1 MLLTYIFLGCSIH
14 AGRILKI
21 VSRSSD
27 YNAIGEFGCRN
38 NGVLFYSNKT
48 RVIVNKTKCDTV
60 STYQES
66 PVQLVTDKKLEAFN
80 KA

>member
-27 YNAIGEFGCRN
+27 YNAVGEFECRN
-38 NGVLFYSNKT
+38 NGVLFYFNKT
-48 RVIVNKTKCDTV
+48 RVVVNKTKCLATTRWEDSNV
-60 STYQES
+60 
-66 PVQLVTDKKLEAFN
+66 V
-80 KA
+80 